1 MVSIAVNWRLSTLTW
16 VLTFA
21 LIAGDLVLNALLKR
35 LLVALAVR
43 RLNKTGWVAHRPLAI
58 AHRIVAVAT
67 LLGGVAAEYFVLDSL
82 TSNTACV
89 ADAGGVCDTSLRVAT
104 YYTNPTEWE
113 RPVEPSYRPM
123 MRLLERSGGFDVD
136 RGMPWRVPTDPDAV
150 VTRSDPDYSAV
161 IAEATTYPDD
171 TVNTFDGDGC
181 VNGSAFPWSW
191 ILPVAAGRARAND
204 TYNKADYSRESPAC
218 DGAPSRY
225 RFYVSTGLDGDD
237 AADPLR
243 GFVLMMTCG
252 GRARTCTRVTLD
264 KRAAKHAWS
273 EHILAVAVLADL
285 DGHDVASP
293 RGMATVARNADI
305 ASYMAAGRTAAGDV
319 EFPVERAVAGRVTVG
334 LMGALAAAI
343 ATAAAAVAGVTRGC
357 TASQAADALSA
368 AGALRLAVAHRQAVA
383 AAGATAVAKGA
394 PPDGGGA
401 AADGDGGG
409 EGEEP
414 AQPPV
419 RGAPGLAVER
429 DAEGGYVV
437 RPTAPAVGVHR
448 GVLRRVGW

>member
-21 LIAGDLVLNALLKR
+21 LITADLALHALLKR

-43 RLNKTGWVAHRPLAI
+43 RLKKLGWVAHRPLAI
-58 AHRIVAVAT
+58 ARHVVAVAT
-67 LLGGVAAEYFVLDSL
+67 LFVGVAAEYFVLDSL
-82 TSNTACV
+82 TSDTACV
-89 ADAGGVCDTSLRVAT
+89 GDAGGVCDTSLRVAT

-123 MRLLERSGGFDVD
+123 MRLLERSGGFHVD
-136 RGMPWRVPTDPDAV
+136 RGMPWRVPADPDAV
-150 VTRSDPDYSAV
+150 VTRTDPDYSTV
-161 IAEATTYPDD
+161 IEEATTYPDD

-191 ILPVAAGRARAND
+191 ILPVAAGRARSNE
-204 TYNKADYSRESPAC
+204 TYNKAGYSRESPAC
-218 DGAPSRY
+218 DGTPSRY

-237 AADPLR
+237 AVDPLR

-252 GRARTCTRVTLD
+252 GNARTCTRVTFD

-273 EHILAVAVLADL
+273 EHILAVAILADL

-305 ASYMAAGRTAAGDV
+305 ASYMAAGRTASGDV
-319 EFPVERAVAGRVTVG
+319 EFPVERAVAGRLTVA
-334 LMGALAAAI
+334 LMAALAAAI
-343 ATAAAAVAGVTRGC
+343 ALAAAAVAWVTRGFS
-357 TASQAADALSA
+357 ASRAADALSA
-368 AGALRLAVAHRQAVA
+368 AGALRLAVAQRQAVA
-383 AAGATAVAKGA
+383 AAGAAAAANGA
-394 PPDGGGA
+394 PPDGGYA

-409 EGEEP
+409 GCDEP
-414 AQPPV
+414 GQPPP
-419 RGAPGLAVER
+419 RGTPGLAVER

-437 RPTAPAVGVHR
+437 RPAAPAVGVHR
-448 GVLRRVGW
+448 MVLRQVGW